1 MRVYKKR
8 EILKLLKTMQYAHG
22 KLKNRISKI
31 NSDVCYQYLE
41 DLQNSA
47 IAIGNAIEETNKNMD
62 IVGLLE
68 DYCEY
73 VFQCAQAQNN
83 YLKMMELDKMKHQC
97 GFIREKILNEVE
109 TDKLQV
115 IFMPYKADMWTSF
128 ESIWQ
133 AAKNDDECDVKV
145 IPIPYY
151 DITDPGNIK
160 KYYEIARFSQDI
172 EMESYLDYDLEEN
185 HPDIIFIHNP
195 YDEYNNLTRVPQ
207 QYFSYN
213 LRQNAGML
221 VYSPYF
227 TIGTF
232 NNKQDFMFTMPGVLN
247 ADYILAQ
254 SDRVKNIFTRFG
266 IDERKVL
273 SFGSPKIDEIILNEK
288 KEYGIKEEWKEKIRG
303 RKVFLLNTHLSYF
316 PKALEYQGSMN
327 NYAVKFHQEIMD
339 TFLNNEKC
347 ALIWR
352 PHPLLKNMLQGRYP
366 ECLEFIN
373 LFENRVRESNNGI
386 IDDTGDYYYAFHCSD
401 ALISTWSSLVNEY
414 MVTGKPILIM
424 QKKMDDKTVEQ
435 SPIDRNK
442 NYFRLGKDRI
452 TFSQFRDNVLKNF
465 DPLYEERIKEV
476 HRAFPNMNGDAGE
489 KIYSYLKNT
498 MEGEW

>member
-288 KEYGIKEEWKEKIRG
+288 KEYGIKEEWKEKI
-303 RKVFLLNTHLSYF
+303 
-316 PKALEYQGSMN
+316 
-327 NYAVKFHQEIMD
+327 
-339 TFLNNEKC
+339 
-347 ALIWR
+347 
-352 PHPLLKNMLQGRYP
+352 
-366 ECLEFIN
+366 
-373 LFENRVRESNNGI
+373 
-386 IDDTGDYYYAFHCSD
+386 
-401 ALISTWSSLVNEY
+401 
-414 MVTGKPILIM
+414 
-424 QKKMDDKTVEQ
+424 
-435 SPIDRNK
+435 
-442 NYFRLGKDRI
+442 
-452 TFSQFRDNVLKNF
+452 
-465 DPLYEERIKEV
+465 
-476 HRAFPNMNGDAGE
+476 
-489 KIYSYLKNT
+489 
-498 MEGEW
+498 